1 MCPAHWWE
9 TPCDWARCSINL
21 ANNAV
26 KFTEHGEI
34 VVSTEVV
41 SLGEK
46 TVEVKFAVRD
56 TGIGLTEEQTA
67 RLFNSFSQADTSIT
81 RKYGGTGLGL
91 TISKRL
97 VEMMG
102 GKIWVES
109 TPGVGST
116 FFFTAVF
123 GIGREEGKARHV
135 PPPDL
140 RGIKALVVDD
150 NSTSREIFQ
159 EMLESF
165 SFEVTLAASGEEG
178 LEEIEKSIGGRPYDL
193 VIMDWKMPGMDGIK
207 ASQRIKQDSRLT
219 RVPAIILVT
228 AYGREEVMRQA
239 EAAGL
244 DGFLI
249 KPVSPSVMFDT
260 IMQALGQRR
269 PEGVAAGRQEGT
281 GGPNAEGPR
290 RRPGAAGGR
299 QRDQPAGGDGDPCRR
314 GPRSCRWPTTA
325 RKRVDAV
332 QANRFD
338 AVLMDVQMPVMDG
351 YTATRTIRRDPRF
364 KDLPIIAMTAHAMTG
379 DQEKSIAAGMND
391 HVTKPID
398 PAQLFATLARW
409 IGVRRTPLEQKGC
422 RRQFRMS
429 RPLKRTCSLSRHLR
443 QSSRFRLFSMDL
455 SWRKGCIVCGATR
468 PSIESC
474 C

>member
-1 MCPAHWWE
+1 MFSTDSNVPR
-9 TPCDWARCSINL
+9 TLVGDPLRLGQVLINL

-34 VVSTEVV
+34 VVSTELV
-41 SLGEK
+41 SLGTK

-67 RLFNSFSQADTSIT
+67 RLFTSFSQADTSIT

-150 NSTSREIFQ
+150 NPTSREIFQ
-159 EMLESF
+159 GMLESF

-193 VIMDWKMPGMDGIK
+193 VVMDWKMPGIDGIE
-207 ASQRIKQDSRLT
+207 ASKRIKQDSRLT
-219 RVPAIILVT
+219 RIPAIVLVT
-228 AYGREEVMRQA
+228 AYGREEIMWQA

-249 KPVSPSVMFDT
+249 KPSKPIGDVRYHH
-260 IMQALGQRR
+260 AGAGKRR
-269 PEGVAAGRQEGT
+269 PEGTAAARQEGT
-281 GGPNAEGPR
+281 GVRNAEGPGR
-290 RRPGAAGGR
+290 CPGAAG
-299 QRDQPAGGDGDPCRR
+299 
-314 GPRSCRWPTTA
+314 
-325 RKRVDAV
+325 
-332 QANRFD
+332 
-338 AVLMDVQMPVMDG
+338 
-351 YTATRTIRRDPRF
+351 
-364 KDLPIIAMTAHAMTG
+364 
-379 DQEKSIAAGMND
+379 
-391 HVTKPID
+391 
-398 PAQLFATLARW
+398 
-409 IGVRRTPLEQKGC
+409 
-422 RRQFRMS
+422 
-429 RPLKRTCSLSRHLR
+429 
-443 QSSRFRLFSMDL
+443 
-455 SWRKGCIVCGATR
+455 
-468 PSIESC
+468 
-474 C
+474 